1 MMCRYEEFVFPL
13 KESYNE
19 EFVFPL
25 KESYT
30 VKTVL
35 INWHG
40 MFPRMAKSIL
50 IFKLVLVIYSATTE
64 ITFVSHVEL
73 R

>member
-1 MMCRYEEFVFPL
+1 MMCRY
-13 KESYNE
+13 E

-50 IFKLVLVIYSATTE
+50 IFKLVLVIYCATTE